1 MAALNTL
8 PNEILS
14 LITTHLERPRDLLY
28 LSLASRRLNEFTKL
42 DGWKAL
48 LKGRFGLGGLDSDAY
63 NAVHGLT
70 TLCRNWDRRGL
81 IARYLE
87 PTEKTM
93 SMNTWQAERWRGP
106 QGQTMGYQPSIDSY
120 EEMYGSWGERR
131 EVLAWSAGT
140 QIVLRTKETGAN
152 IEKIRKREEGLNQAS
167 DQTWG
172 YDAFKHLN
180 TWFTYKIPDSFEG
193 RDDITKLKLLRPHQR
208 DLAYEDVV
216 FGTASGQLSLLS
228 VSPDLA
234 ETQTQHYDT
243 NRRGINGLSVSW
255 SNAPML
261 ATALADSSLALYS
274 INRDSFSNE
283 AIKPSSEVKTI
294 SDGALLGRLWSCE
307 FLSSDTVAVG
317 WGPHIEPI
325 EVYHIGPEGLSSSPL
340 RRFNVAIENQA
351 HSRPTSIYPILPVP
365 STAQGASEAGHTFLS
380 GGYDGI
386 IRLHDMRSPRGFE
399 QIFWD
404 PTNDSPIYSLA
415 AQGLERIVAGVAL
428 HSMIKVFDVR
438 FSGSHSYHTISIPGK
453 PANNPKTK
461 SSPRDSSTNAIVGE
475 SMKSHVPTKSGGWNL
490 YLNPRSP
497 PPPTAYRQDYSRV
510 REDSPVY
517 SLSIPSA
524 TSQNLYAGLEGAV
537 QGITFSGIADK
548 WPDPM
553 MARGLVRH
561 HHNNRNVNGEL
572 DREVGVRASYNPD
585 GGALNLGMYEQGTE
599 EGIGMQLLVQARVTG
614 STVRKERRN
623 AAMAKGLDERWI
635 DLRDEGER
643 WTRGEVVPRREGPP
657 RGPRTGGRGR
667 GRGGRGRG
675 RGA

>member
-1 MAALNTL
+1 MAALDTL

-14 LITTHLERPRDLLY
+14 LITNHLERPRDLLY
-28 LSLASRRLNEFTKL
+28 LSLVSRRLREFEKL

-48 LKGRFGLGGLDSDAY
+48 LKGRFGLGGLDPDAY

-140 QIVLRTKETGAN
+140 QIVLRTKETGAT
-152 IEKIRKREEGLNQAS
+152 IEKIRKREEGLDPAS
-167 DQTWG
+167 DQTWT

-193 RDDITKLKLLRPHQR
+193 RDDITKMKLLRPHQR
-208 DLAYEDVV
+208 DLAFEEIV

-234 ETQTQHYDT
+234 ETKVQQYDT
-243 NRRGINGLSVSW
+243 NRRGINDLSVS
-255 SNAPML
+255 SSSSPML
-261 ATALADSSLALYS
+261 ATALADSSLALYP
-274 INRDSFSNE
+274 IDRDNSSDE
-283 AIKPSSEVKTI
+283 TIRPSSEVKTT
-294 SDGALLGRLWSCE
+294 SDGASFGRIWSCE

-317 WGPHIEPI
+317 WGPHTEPI
-325 EVYHIGPEGLSSSPL
+325 EVYHIGPEGLNPTPL
-340 RRFNVAIENQA
+340 RRFNVAHALHA
-351 HSRPTSIYPILPVP
+351 HSRPTSIYPILPMP

-438 FSGSHSYHTISIPGK
+438 FSGSHAYHSMSISRNKPSPKGK
-453 PANNPKTK
+453 AASSDSATNVIVNKTK
-461 SSPRDSSTNAIVGE
+461 
-475 SMKSHVPTKSGGWNL
+475 KHVPIKSGGWNL
-490 YLNPRSP
+490 YLNPRTP
-497 PPPTAYRQDYSRV
+497 PPRTAYRQDYSRV

-517 SLSIPSA
+517 SLSIPSS

-537 QGITFSGIADK
+537 EALTFHGIADAH
-548 WPDPM
+548 PDPM
-553 MARGLVRH
+553 MSHSLIQRH
-561 HHNNRNVNGEL
+561 DKTAV
-572 DREVGVRASYNPD
+572 DVRASYNPD

-599 EGIGMQLLVQARVTG
+599 EGIGMQLLVQDGVTD
-614 STVRKERRN
+614 SAVREERRD
-623 AAMAKGLDERWI
+623 AAKAKGLDERWI

-643 WTRGEVVPRREGPP
+643 WARGEVVPRRGAP
-657 RGPRTGGRGR
+657 RGPRTGGGRGR

-675 RGA
+675 AGRGV